1 MDEIRNLLAAWD
13 ALGIRG
19 GASAGSRQGLLG
31 LDGTTMLV
39 DTNAWAD
46 FTKALAA
53 LRAAQRDGDGGGE

>member
-1 MDEIRNLLAAWD
+1 MDEIQSLLAAWD

-46 FTKALAA
+46 FIKALAA
-53 LRAAQRDGDGGGE
+53 LRVAHIDGDDRG